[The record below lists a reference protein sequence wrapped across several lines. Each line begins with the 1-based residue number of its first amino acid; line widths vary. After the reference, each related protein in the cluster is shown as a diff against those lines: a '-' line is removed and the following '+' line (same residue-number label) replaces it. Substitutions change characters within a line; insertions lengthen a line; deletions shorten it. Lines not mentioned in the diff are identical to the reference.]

1 MYLPNIASALL
12 ARSLHSEPPL
22 NATQNSAVS
31 VAMAA
36 RSDLTVSTDG
46 LCSGTQTCL
55 GSRFGESCS
64 EWGYCGDSTNLAYS
78 GEGCQPSF
86 GKCTDSTISASPS
99 TVSLST
105 FLTVTVTAGSASTT
119 SASTSPLSSS
129 APPAAAPETTS
140 LSSSSA
146 PAYAASSSAAA
157 PSATS
162 SLSSDSVQYT
172 EYLGTGEP
180 DEGWP
185 IESSWLSL
193 DQLFE
198 INKNLMSTSCKQW
211 NVADNSAAEISDI
224 KSSIETV
231 SKSSS
236 VDARFILAI
245 ILQESNGC
253 VRAPTT
259 TYSVSNP
266 GLMQSYQG
274 TGTCNPGTAAAPQPV
289 DPCPASEITQMIKD
303 GIDGTGEGTTSLT
316 AALAKAGTSDVSK
329 YYKAARIY
337 NSGSVDVSG
346 LLQDGVATHC
356 YSSDVANRLLGWS
369 AAPSKCDLNGF

>member
-1 MYLPNIASALL
+1 M
-12 ARSLHSEPPL
+12 
-22 NATQNSAVS
+22 S
-31 VAMAA
+31 VAMAP

-55 GSRFGESCS
+55 GSQFGESCS
-64 EWGYCGDSTNLAYS
+64 EWGYCGDSTDSAYS
-78 GEGCQPSF
+78 GKGCQPSF
-86 GKCTDSTISASPS
+86 GKCADSSQS

-105 FLTVTVTAGSASTT
+105 FLTVTVTAGSACTAAGTT
-119 SASTSPLSSS
+119 SLLSSS
-129 APPAAAPETTS
+129 APAAAASEATT
-140 LSSSSA
+140 LSSPSA
-146 PAYAASSSAAA
+146 PTYAASSSAAA
-157 PSATS
+157 PTATS
-162 SLSSDSVQYT
+162 GLSSDSVQYT

-180 DEGWP
+180 NEGWP
-185 IESSWLSL
+185 MESSWLSL

-211 NVADNSAAEISDI
+211 NVADNSAAEIADL
-224 KSSIETV
+224 KTSIETV
-231 SKSSS
+231 SKSSN

-289 DPCPASEITQMIKD
+289 NPCPASEITQMIKD
-303 GIDGTGEGTTSLT
+303 GTDGTGEGTTSLT

-369 AAPSKCDLNGF
+369 AAPSKCTLNAS